1 VFVADIQWFL
11 TRLTPSDVV
20 DILLVALVF
29 YGVLLLMRGTQAVAL
44 LRGVIVLLLSAILV
58 SSIFRLTAFNWLI
71 RGLLPALAVAIPVI
85 LQPELRRVLE
95 RLGRPAGLVPW
106 GGRAVATER
115 TLDAVT
121 AATRWLAEHKFGALI
136 VLERETGLQEYV
148 DCGVSI
154 DATVSPELLLTIFF
168 PNTALHD
175 GAAIIR
181 GDRLV
186 AAGCVLPLTE
196 SMVIDS
202 RLGTRHRAALGVTEQ
217 TDAITVVVSEESGI
231 ISIAYNGRMV
241 RHLDERR
248 LRKILQA
255 LCQPQLQ
262 VNSLARWFTRRE
274 PHTEDKGGRES
285 ATA

>member
-1 VFVADIQWFL
+1 MTDILWIL
-11 TRLTPSDVV
+11 SRLTPVDVV

-44 LRGVIVLLLSAILV
+44 LRGVIVLLLSAFLV

-71 RGLLPALAVAIPVI
+71 RGVLPALAVAIPVI

-106 GGRAVATER
+106 GGREVATER
-115 TLDAVT
+115 TLEAIAT
-121 AATRWLAEHKFGALI
+121 AARLLSERKHGALI

-148 DCGVSI
+148 DRGVSI
-154 DATVSPELLLTIFF
+154 DAAVSPELLLTIFF

-202 RLGTRHRAALGVTEQ
+202 HLGTRHRAALGVTEQ

-248 LRKILQA
+248 LKKILLA
-255 LCQPQLQ
+255 LCQPQLSG
-262 VNSLARWFTRRE
+262 NGLTRWLMRRE
-274 PHTEDKGGRES
+274 PRGDDSGGRES
-285 ATA
+285 AKA

>member
-1 VFVADIQWFL
+1 VTEIQWIL
-11 TRLTPSDVV
+11 SRLTPTDVL
-20 DILLVALVF
+20 DILIVALIF

-44 LRGVIVLLLSAILV
+44 LRGVMVLLLSAFLV

-95 RLGRPAGLVPW
+95 RLGRPTGLVSW
-106 GGRAVATER
+106 STREATAEQTVDAVAT
-115 TLDAVT
+115 
-121 AATRWLAEHKFGALI
+121 ATRYLAERRHGALI
-136 VLERETGLQEYV
+136 VLERETGLQQYV
-148 DCGVSI
+148 DRGVRV
-154 DATVSPELLLTIFF
+154 DALVTPELLLTIFF

-175 GAAIIR
+175 GAAIIH

-217 TDAITVVVSEESGI
+217 TDAITVVVSEETGI

-248 LRKILQA
+248 LKKILQA
-255 LCQPQLQ
+255 LCQPRFP
-262 VNSLARWFTRRE
+262 VNGLSKLFSRRE
-274 PHTEDKGGRES
+274 PRVEDKSGRES
-285 ATA
+285 LTA

>member
-1 VFVADIQWFL
+1 MADIQWIL
-11 TRLTPSDVV
+11 SRLTPADVV
-20 DILLVALVF
+20 DILLVALIF

-44 LRGVIVLLLSAILV
+44 LRGVIVLLLSAFLV

-95 RLGRPAGLVPW
+95 RLGRPTGLVTW
-106 GGRAVATER
+106 SSREAAIERTIDAVATAARRLSER
-115 TLDAVT
+115 Q
-121 AATRWLAEHKFGALI
+121 HGALV

-148 DCGVSI
+148 DRGVAV
-154 DATVSPELLLTIFF
+154 DARVTAELLLTIFF

-181 GDRLV
+181 GDRIV

-202 RLGTRHRAALGVTEQ
+202 HLGTRHRAALGVTEQ
-217 TDAITVVVSEESGI
+217 TDAIAIVVSEESGI

-248 LRKILQA
+248 LRKILLA
-255 LCQPQLQ
+255 LCQPQLA
-262 VNSLARWFTRRE
+262 VNGLARWLTRRE
-274 PHTEDKGGRES
+274 PKAEDKGGRES
-285 ATA
+285 AVA